1 MFSPELISLVGG
13 GFVGFLFKYMAQK
26 SADQKELF
34 NQLIQANKL
43 TTDNQNQAIK
53 RVPLDAGR
61 IVRQVIVLT
70 VLFGAF
76 AAPFIL
82 PFFGIPTF
90 VEVDVKNPE
99 AVFGLIPSTAKK
111 AFVEINGFFWTSEN
125 REVLLSIVGFYF
137 GTAAATPGKNY

>member
-1 MFSPELISLVGG
+1 MIGG
-13 GFVGFLFKYMAQK
+13 GATGFLFKYMAQK
-26 SADQKELF
+26 SADQKEMF
-34 NQLIQANKL
+34 NQLIQANKQ
-43 TTDNQNQAIK
+43 TTDNQNQAVQ

-61 IVRQVIVLT
+61 VVRQIIVLT

-82 PFFGIPTF
+82 PFFGVPTF

-99 AVFGLIPSTAKK
+99 VLFGLIPASAKK

-137 GTAAATPGKNY
+137 GTAAATPSKS

>member
-1 MFSPELISLVGG
+1 MFSPELISMVGG
-13 GFVGFLFKYMAQK
+13 GVTGFLFRYMAQK
-26 SADQKELF
+26 SQDQKEIF
-34 NQLIQANKL
+34 ERLITANKQ
-43 TTDNQNQAIK
+43 TTENQNKAAE

-61 IVRQVIVLT
+61 VVRQVIVLV

-82 PFFGIPTF
+82 PFFGVPTF

-99 AVFGLIPSTAKK
+99 ALFGLIPATAKK

-137 GTAAATPGKNY
+137 GSAAANNKS

>member
-26 SADQKELF
+26 SADQKEIF
-34 NQLIQANKL
+34 NQLIQTNRL
-43 TTDNQNQAIK
+43 TTENQNK
-53 RVPLDAGR
+53 SVVRVPLDAGR
-61 IVRQVIVLT
+61 MVRQIIVLT
-70 VLFGAF
+70 ILFGAF

-82 PFFGIPTF
+82 PFFGVPTF

-99 AVFGLIPSTAKK
+99 AIFGLIPATAKK

-137 GTAAATPGKNY
+137 GTAAATPNKS

>member
-1 MFSPELISLVGG
+1 MFSPELISMVGG
-13 GFVGFLFKYMAQK
+13 GFTGFLFKYMAQK
-26 SADQKELF
+26 SADQKEMF
-34 NQLIQANKL
+34 NQLIQANKQ
-43 TTDNQNQAIK
+43 TTDNQNQAAQ

-61 IVRQVIVLT
+61 VVRQIIVLT

-82 PFFGIPTF
+82 PFFGVPTF

-99 AVFGLIPSTAKK
+99 ALFGLIPASAKK

-137 GTAAATPGKNY
+137 GTAAATPNKS

>member
-13 GFVGFLFKYMAQK
+13 GFTGFLFKYMAQK
-26 SADQKELF
+26 SADQKEMF
-34 NQLIQANKL
+34 NQLIQANKQ
-43 TTDNQNQAIK
+43 TTDNQNQAAQ

-61 IVRQVIVLT
+61 VVRQIIVLT

-82 PFFGIPTF
+82 PFFGVPTF

-99 AVFGLIPSTAKK
+99 ALFGLFPASAKK

-137 GTAAATPGKNY
+137 GTAAATTKQ